1 MQKFAARLAR
11 SPNNHLP
18 CSAHFSLVRLAQQRG
33 QRVRSLKIEII
44 TRAVKICRH
53 DGDEIRAILA
63 RKSLTQLYTGNLGN
77 RVRFVGW
84 FKRPAQKRALRN
96 WLRSK
101 FRIDARAAEKQEFA
115 RPRLV
120 RCTNNVVLNL

>member
-44 TRAVKICRH
+44 ARAIKICRH
-53 DGDEIRAILA
+53 DRDKICPILA
-63 RKSLTQLYTGNLGN
+63 RESLAYFYAAHLGN

-84 FKRPAQKRALRN
+84 LKRPGQERTLRN
-96 WLRSK
+96 RLRRK
-101 FRIDARAAEKQEFA
+101 FWIDAGAAEKQEFA
-115 RPRLV
+115 RPG
-120 RCTNNVVLNL
+120 